1 MNSGAPTGMVPLNHV
16 DHYVAEQT
24 VATTGALAAVT
35 NMDPLV
41 TTSTQPKVVPPSLFL
56 DSGDEDDDDSYNQNE
71 MAHVLSEGTKT
82 PSPLPVPTMDPSSDD
97 NISDSADA
105 AGADV
110 HNNNDDALPE
120 DTDVPQD
127 PNVPLN
133 ISLGPAE
140 AMASNGLSG
149 HLSPS
154 LEVCFNVQV
163 GALATYLPPGLIVDG
178 TREGPYITGDMH
190 SIISANDYKAQAD
203 TYGVLQVHADDAQ
216 ILTDQESDDL
226 HFFNTR
232 SILIFQAWDTFHA
245 CASIANDPCA
255 NLHW

>member
-1 MNSGAPTGMVPLNHV
+1 MRGSKRKVEPLAAKVTKKAVISQARVVNSGAPTGMVPLNHV

-110 HNNNDDALPE
+110 HNNN
-120 DTDVPQD
+120 VRSSSSSSSSKSS
-127 PNVPLN
+127 NSSS
-133 ISLGPAE
+133 ISL
-140 AMASNGLSG
+140 S
-149 HLSPS
+149 
-154 LEVCFNVQV
+154 
-163 GALATYLPPGLIVDG
+163 
-178 TREGPYITGDMH
+178 
-190 SIISANDYKAQAD
+190 
-203 TYGVLQVHADDAQ
+203 
-216 ILTDQESDDL
+216 
-226 HFFNTR
+226 
-232 SILIFQAWDTFHA
+232 
-245 CASIANDPCA
+245 
-255 NLHW
+255 